1 MEFETLR
8 APPYAVTGVIGAVL
22 VVVFFLIV
30 LCFISVGY
38 TDWGFRPLFTETER
52 QANTKQQK
60 TVWALIVTALVIILV
75 LLLTVIALFTVRYFE
90 QSRLFQPTLVR
101 KYKNLK
107 GDWYNLKHG
116 GGLLHYTPER
126 KTGSRRV
133 FFLHGN
139 SYDLSKYAPAL
150 DTLKDR
156 GYDVWAIEYAGFGI
170 TKPERL
176 GFTTAPNCD
185 SVLTDV
191 EEAWAICGDENTI
204 AIGFSIG
211 GAILGEVYETFTPQ
225 PAQIVFLNTFAS
237 FPQLVADKVGKM
249 GCVVTPF
256 LRTQW
261 TTPKPNRF
269 KGKVTI
275 VYTLD
280 DQVVP
285 PSHGRHL
292 CEIFKSLHPKCIALQ
307 SGGHRFSALNHQEE
321 WVNDQA
327 LLSAVL

>member
-1 MEFETLR
+1 M
-8 APPYAVTGVIGAVL
+8 TGL
-22 VVVFFLIV
+22 
-30 LCFISVGY
+30 
-38 TDWGFRPLFTETER
+38 
-52 QANTKQQK
+52 
-60 TVWALIVTALVIILV
+60 
-75 LLLTVIALFTVRYFE
+75 
-90 QSRLFQPTLVR
+90 
-101 KYKNLK
+101 
-107 GDWYNLKHG
+107 WYNLKHG

-126 KTGSRRV
+126 TLSHRRI

-150 DTLKDR
+150 DTLRDR

-170 TKPERL
+170 TTPEKL

-185 SVLTDV
+185 SVLVDV
-191 EEAWAICGDENTI
+191 EEAWAICGQENAI
-204 AIGFSIG
+204 VIGFSIG
-211 GAILGEVYETFTPQ
+211 GAILGEVYETLTPQ

-237 FPQLVADKVGKM
+237 FPQLVADKLGKM
-249 GCVVTPF
+249 GACVTPF

-261 TTPKPNRF
+261 NTPKPKRY

-285 PSHGRHL
+285 PSHGKQLCDIFTHL
-292 CEIFKSLHPKCIALQ
+292 QPQCIALQ

-321 WVNDQA
+321 WVNDRA
-327 LLSAVL
+327 LLSPHL